1 VNTRLPIEELVEII
15 LRRSI
20 CRVQMGAVIYD
31 SYGVFAWGW
40 NHPGEDGLGEHAEV
54 HAMRRASKRRLVGA
68 TLVVAG
74 RYGRAVVLLR
84 PSPAAF
90 ALAWPLTRGW
100 GVWYTGGATA
110 CGVLYGW
117 RGRGMLRNL
126 DYFFVRNR
134 GSRGQE
140 VRDEGFGL

>member
-40 NHPGEDGLGEHAEV
+40 NHPGENGLGQHAEV

-74 RYGRAVVLLR
+74 RYRKSRGLVEAMPCDVCLGMALDKGVSRVV
-84 PSPAAF
+84 
-90 ALAWPLTRGW
+90 
-100 GVWYTGGATA
+100 Y
-110 CGVLYGW
+110 
-117 RGRGMLRNL
+117 RGRDGAWRAIRLA
-126 DYFFVRNR
+126 
-134 GSRGQE
+134 GQGDVE
-140 VRDEGFGL
+140 KP

>member
-74 RYGRAVVLLR
+74 RYRKSRGPVEAKPCCLCLGMAIDKGLGRVVY
-84 PSPAAF
+84 
-90 ALAWPLTRGW
+90 RGRD
-100 GVWYTGGATA
+100 GVWRTIRLGVAGG
-110 CGVLYGW
+110 
-117 RGRGMLRNL
+117 
-126 DYFFVRNR
+126 
-134 GSRGQE
+134 
-140 VRDEGFGL
+140 